1 MKPRFASK
9 LLSLVFIGL
18 PLLGWGSD
26 PVRGNGVRTTRL
38 LTPEGFTRIEV
49 HTFARTVI
57 RCGLMPKVEVETDEN
72 LQDKLEVRVRGA
84 ALTIDSKYYLEP
96 TFLEIRIQLPVLTG
110 FENETWADHRIEDI
124 HSSQL
129 SVRCP
134 TGSVR
139 LSGKATECRI
149 YTENG
154 SVLAGELHV
163 ESADIRV
170 TGHGGVEIH
179 AAQLE
184 TELGSRG
191 SVVNKASPK
200 TDAPKAEKTDSPHAE
215 IPTVSCILRNPEFQ
229 RRRYQIQGPNGVRFS
244 YGFSI
249 GPLGIRNEKAPA
261 GSKIYEE
268 TRLGL
273 RGRLV
278 AVLEPEQE
286 GEIVVLRPEH

>member
-1 MKPRFASK
+1 MPL
-9 LLSLVFIGL
+9 LLSLFFAGL
-18 PLLGWGSD
+18 PLIGWGSD
-26 PVRGNGVRTTRL
+26 PVKGNGVRTTRL

-72 LQDKLEVRVRGA
+72 LQDKLEIRVRGA
-84 ALTIDSKYYLEP
+84 ALTIDTKYYLEP

-110 FENETWADHRIEDI
+110 FENEGWADHRIEDI

-139 LSGKATECRI
+139 LSGKASECRI

-163 ESADIRV
+163 ERANIRV

-184 TELGSRG
+184 TDLGSRG
-191 SVVNKASPK
+191 SVVNKAAPK
-200 TDAPKAEKTDSPHAE
+200 MDALKAEKIDSPQPE
-215 IPTVSCILRNPEFQ
+215 IPTVSFTLKNPEFQ
-229 RRRYQIQGPNGVRFS
+229 RKRYQIQGPGGVRFR

-249 GPLGIRNEKAPA
+249 GPLGIRKEQAPA

-278 AVLEPEQE
+278 AVLEVEQE
-286 GEIVVLRPEH
+286 GETVVLQHER

>member
-1 MKPRFASK
+1 MLF
-9 LLSLVFIGL
+9 SLFFVGL
-18 PLLGWGSD
+18 PLFGWGSD
-26 PVRGNGVRTTRL
+26 PVQGNGVRTTRL

-49 HTFARTVI
+49 LTFARTVV

-72 LQDKLEVRVRGA
+72 LQDKLEIRVRGT
-84 ALTIDSKYYLEP
+84 ALTIDTKYYLEP

-110 FENETWADHRIEDI
+110 FENEGWADHQIEGI

-149 YTENG
+149 YVENG

-163 ESADIRV
+163 ERADIRV

-184 TELGSRG
+184 TDLGSRG
-191 SVVNKASPK
+191 SVVNKAPRKTDNSGGGKTESPK
-200 TDAPKAEKTDSPHAE
+200 PDV
-215 IPTVSCILRNPEFQ
+215 PTVSCTLKNPDLQ
-229 RRRYQIQGPNGVRFS
+229 RRRYQIQGPSGVRFS

-249 GPLGIRNEKAPA
+249 GPLGIRQEEAPA

-268 TRLGL
+268 TKLGL

-278 AVLEPEQE
+278 AVIDVAQQGRTVVLEPK
-286 GEIVVLRPEH
+286 P